1 MGELLGISEYALWQ
15 HIKKTEV
22 PAETD
27 YHLQYKTKQEK
38 II

>member
-1 MGELLGISEYALWQ
+1 MAEY
-15 HIKKTEV
+15 KKTEV

>member
-15 HIKKTEV
+15 NIKKEV